1 MSATPKPV
9 EKVEIITLEDNY
21 VDLTS
26 MDSTAVVLR
35 AVPLRGTTFANT
47 ILAEHGFSA
56 VIRVTDKGKSRMAL
70 LDFGMS
76 ADAAARNSKTL
87 SLDMS
92 QVEVAALSHGHIDHF
107 GGMKLLGLEIS
118 QPGTPLVVHPS
129 AFKPNRYL
137 EPFPGFQVDM
147 PALTR
152 QDVAQAGFKVK
163 ETKEPMLLMDGEV
176 LFLGEIP
183 RKNDFEKGMPNAFYK
198 GENGNAVWDPIEDDT
213 ALVANL
219 AGKGLVILSGC
230 AHSGIANTLTHAR
243 QVTGID
249 KIHAVMGGFH
259 LSGPV
264 MAPVIEPTI
273 KALKEADPDFVIPT
287 HCTGRNAVAAF
298 EKAFGEK
305 FLLNMSGTTLVF
317 T

>member
-1 MSATPKPV
+1 
-9 EKVEIITLEDNY
+9 
-21 VDLTS
+21 
-26 MDSTAVVLR
+26 
-35 AVPLRGTTFANT
+35 
-47 ILAEHGFSA
+47 
-56 VIRVTDKGKSRMAL
+56 MAL

-118 QPGTPLVVHPS
+118 QPGTPLVVHPG
-129 AFKPNRYL
+129 AFQPNRYL

-163 ETKEPMLLMDGEV
+163 ETKEPLLLMDGEV

-198 GENGNAVWDPIEDDT
+198 DENQNPVWDPIMDDT

-230 AHSGIANTLTHAR
+230 AHSGIVNTIAYAK
-243 QVTGID
+243 QITGID

-264 MAPVIEPTI
+264 MAPVVEPTI
-273 KALKEADPDFVIPT
+273 NAIKEADPDYVIPT

-317 T
+317 V